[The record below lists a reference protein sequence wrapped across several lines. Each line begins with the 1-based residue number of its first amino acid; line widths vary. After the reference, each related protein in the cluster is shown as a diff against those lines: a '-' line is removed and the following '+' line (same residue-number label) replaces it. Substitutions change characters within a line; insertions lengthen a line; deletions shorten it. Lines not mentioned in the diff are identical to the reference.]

1 MITQDRLKELF
12 DYNSETG
19 NLIWK
24 IQPRGRWKLKGKAA
38 GTTSSNGYMQIT
50 ADCHI
55 YMAHRLVWLWH
66 YGTFLKNDIDH
77 INGNRN
83 DNRVENLREATR
95 SENNQNR
102 KKVTKQNKIGFV
114 GVSTHKN
121 GGEKKYF
128 ARIQLNGKQYSCGYY
143 ATPEEAHAAY
153 IAKKKELHPFYKID

>member
-1 MITQDRLKELF
+1 MITQARLKELF
-12 DYNSETG
+12 DYDNQTG

-38 GTTSSNGYMQIT
+38 GTASSNGYMQIN

-55 YMAHRLVWLWH
+55 YRTHRLVWLWH
-66 YGTFLKNDIDH
+66 YGTFPKNHIDH
-77 INGNRN
+77 VNGVRT
-83 DNRVENLREATR
+83 DNRIENLREVTR
-95 SENNQNR
+95 SENMQNL
-102 KKVTKQNKIGFV
+102 KKATARNKLGFV

-128 ARIQLNGKQYSCGYY
+128 ARVQLNGKSYSCGYY

-153 IAKKKELHPFYKID
+153 LEKKRQLHPFSTIT